1 MEYYSALE
9 KKEIWTYA
17 TTWMNF
23 ENIIPGETGQLQ
35 KHKYS
40 VIPLYEIFRYLKQS
54 KRQKIE
60 GWLPLAEGNGEL
72 LFNMSRVSVLQELR
86 R

>member
-1 MEYYSALE
+1 MEYYPALE

-23 ENIIPGETGQLQ
+23 ENIIPGETGQPQ

-40 VIPLYEIFRYLKQS
+40 VIPLYEIFRYLK
-54 KRQKIE
+54 
-60 GWLPLAEGNGEL
+60 
-72 LFNMSRVSVLQELR
+72 
-86 R
+86 